1 MNIYQFKP
9 IAAERVDLPYG
20 FRLKTIPGT
29 REGNTVCVTS
39 LNGADVYV
47 RVFFQS
53 LEILN

>member
-20 FRLKTIPGT
+20 FRLKIIPGT
-29 REGNTVCVTS
+29 RERDTVCVAA
-39 LNGADVYV
+39 LNGEPVA